1 MENSLDIIA
10 GTAELGTSLF
20 QKTQAFGRKGLEGAV
35 NTQRAYRA
43 DIKLFEAWCL
53 QYEQI
58 ALPVSVVT
66 LAMYMTFLAE
76 TSKWASLN
84 RKLAAIRKYH
94 LLAGLELPTKNAD
107 FKLVMEGIK
116 RTIGIRQKQ
125 APAFKLAFFKQQVK
139 LMNCSTLTGLRNKA
153 IVLLGFTGAFR
164 RSELA
169 RIQLDNLLFSEDGIV
184 VTLPNSKTNQY
195 GEAEE
200 KAIFYSPDPQLCPV
214 RTLENWIKTA
224 KLTDSLF
231 VRIRKGDK
239 LTNEQLSDKSIND
252 IFQAYFGKKYSAHSL
267 RASFITIAKING
279 ADDSEIMR
287 QTKHKT
293 PQMIQRYTRIDDI
306 KIHNAGLKL
315 GL

>member
-1 MENSLDIIA
+1 MKNSLDIIA
-10 GTAELGTSLF
+10 STAELGTSLF

-94 LLAGLELPTKNAD
+94 LWAGLELPTKNAD

-116 RTIGIRQKQ
+116 RTIGIRQQQ

-139 LMNCSTLTGLRNKA
+139 LMDSSTLTGLRNKA

-169 RIQLDNLLFSEDGIV
+169 RIQLDNLLFSEDGII

>member
-1 MENSLDIIA
+1 MKNSLDIIA
-10 GTAELGTSLF
+10 STAELGTSLF

-84 RKLAAIRKYH
+84 RKLAATRKYH

-116 RTIGIRQKQ
+116 RTIGIRQQQ

-139 LMNCSTLTGLRNKA
+139 LMDSSTLTGLRNKA
-153 IVLLGFTGAFR
+153 IILLGFTGAFR

-169 RIQLDNLLFSEDGIV
+169 RIQLDNLLFSEDGII